1 MLALAPGEGFQDN
14 RRPAWFRHFQI
25 RDECAMETETFTVKN
40 VKCGGCVA
48 NVQKGLKELAGV
60 EEVEVTIEGG
70 QVTVKGHGLSRA
82 QIAARLNE
90 LGYPEA

>member
-1 MLALAPGEGFQDN
+1 
-14 RRPAWFRHFQI
+14 
-25 RDECAMETETFTVKN
+25 METETFTVKN
-40 VKCGGCVA
+40 IKCGGCVA

-60 EEVEVTIEGG
+60 EDVQVTLQGG
-70 QVTVKGHGLSRA
+70 QVTVMGQGLSRA